1 MAQMKTFCLSDKTS
15 WTIGLVNSRYVT
27 EIQQTHW
34 SEYKISN
41 FQQNV
46 HDAGDFWQQDKCEW
60 EDDEEEA
67 NVDGGAIRRWDNGL
81 PEVPPREV
89 PDRRQ
94 VRQCHLRER
103 GKGG

>member
-1 MAQMKTFCLSDKTS
+1 MPFGQNQLDNWVGQFQ
-15 WTIGLVNSRYVT
+15 VT

-34 SEYKISN
+34 SKYKISN

-67 NVDGGAIRRWDNGL
+67 NVDGGAIRRWENGL